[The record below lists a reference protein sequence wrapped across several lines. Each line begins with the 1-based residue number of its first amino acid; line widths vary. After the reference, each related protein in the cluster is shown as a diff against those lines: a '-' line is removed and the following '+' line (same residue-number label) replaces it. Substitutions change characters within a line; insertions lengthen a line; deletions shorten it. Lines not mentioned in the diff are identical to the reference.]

1 MVLGNILGNMF
12 PFPFL
17 GIVKFLKCFPKNKP
31 SAIKKHNFNESHDCN
46 IEILIKVSSIF
57 MIFH

>member
-31 SAIKKHNFNESHDCN
+31 SAIKKHNY
-46 IEILIKVSSIF
+46 LI
-57 MIFH
+57 HE